1 MRPCSV
7 RPSNRVNRSIAFSLL
22 ELLIVVAIIAILM
35 SMYLDVFGKL
45 RQKVNT
51 VVAQEGLHQQK
62 VSTMADTG
70 PSLKLAT
77 KAQCR
82 AVYRVAIGKD
92 QYVSRVNYWVTT
104 DEEFR
109 AYYHALLD
117 LQNDKEPEYEGNHLV
132 AVDPVTGNEHRL
144 LPVSDAIM
152 NKPTYGFLPVA
163 WEFYS
168 THPEDMNRGDYKL
181 EVLYADGRIV
191 LIAPPNEFPFSQVVA
206 ELSHEFAKNTAGN
219 G

>member
-1 MRPCSV
+1 
-7 RPSNRVNRSIAFSLL
+7 
-22 ELLIVVAIIAILM
+22 M
-35 SMYLDVFGKL
+35 SMYLAVFGKV

-62 VSTMADTG
+62 VSTMADIG

-82 AVYRVAIGKD
+82 AAYRVAIGKD

-117 LQNDKEPEYEGNHLV
+117 PKNDEEPEFEGNRLL
-132 AVDPVTGNEHRL
+132 AVDPATGNEHRL
-144 LPVSDAIM
+144 LPVSAAIM

-206 ELSHEFAKNTAGN
+206 ELSHEFMKNAG
-219 G
+219 